1 MSTMNL
7 RSHLGL
13 IELCNFSSSVKTFL
27 GPQKSYKFIYDPDT
41 QESSLTC
48 SAFRLLESL
57 DLSGAVGQL
66 LNETIQAHHKAYKT
80 GTTTLFFL
88 IGEWSKAVLECL
100 HHGVPISLIVS
111 VMVEGLN
118 SCIESL
124 KALHIPL
131 HNVLATK
138 QISSH
143 RTSVLDGRRDIIYN
157 HGNHHIS
164 SSRSDSFDIKCLG
177 GRIPNAV
184 KNVDIIQSSR
194 GNISSNLCQMSKL
207 SHSRHFSSPKVSNFQ
222 DPSQTSC
229 HSLEN
234 VTKSL
239 SHGNCEAMELVKKA
253 AILMLENTPEIFV
266 TKDLFKV
273 SYVNICILRG
283 LSELNSSATFGYVT
297 LVRPEYAT
305 IVQKFEGKPLRVL
318 LLDGELTE
326 KYRHLGFNMATNL
339 KLVSK
344 CADHV
349 NSSKESWIDKACQKI
364 VQANINLILV
374 RDDACPQLIMQCI
387 HRNIL
392 IITHVK
398 PNVLQAF
405 SDCTGAEPVT
415 YLTQV
420 RNHSIGCEVFA
431 KIFPQGSSEPNQAIA
446 VNLHAHGIN
455 LVTVVLSCRLFPKMK
470 VMEDQ
475 FWTCSYKLYNALLDQ
490 KVFPGGG
497 AVELFCLNHLQKLE
511 KTLVPTS
518 SISRGSLSCTSSWL
532 SSSVVYYQSFVYK
545 CFANGWIKY
554 LSTLLFNM
562 GEYSS
567 ELQAMT
573 IIQNELKNISAC
585 SSPSS
590 YVFNEYFKKVLK
602 GEREFLTDHRLVTVY
617 DNVIPKVEAWRSALH
632 LVHIVLQTDAEIIT
646 GSKVSTNRV
655 TTGQSVIDDYQF
667 L

>member
-1 MSTMNL
+1 MSTMKL
-7 RSHLGL
+7 RGHLGL
-13 IELCNFSSSVKTFL
+13 VELCNLSSSVKTFL

-57 DLSGAVGQL
+57 DLSSAVGQL

-80 GTTTLFFL
+80 ATTTLFFL
-88 IGEWSKAVLECL
+88 VGVWSKAVLECL

-111 VMVEGLN
+111 IMVEGLN

-124 KALHIPL
+124 EALHIPI

-143 RTSVLDGRRDIIYN
+143 KTYVPDGRSDSVYN
-157 HGNHHIS
+157 HETHCVS
-164 SSRSDSFDIKCLG
+164 SSRSETFDLKCLEH
-177 GRIPNAV
+177 IPNTV
-184 KNVDIIQSSR
+184 KNVDIIPSSR
-194 GNISSNLCQMSKL
+194 GNINSKLCQMSKL
-207 SHSRHFSSPKVSNFQ
+207 SHSRHFSIPKVSNFQ

-234 VTKSL
+234 LTKSL
-239 SHGNCEAMELVKKA
+239 SHGNWEAMELVEKA
-253 AILMLENTPEIFV
+253 ATLMLENTPEIFV
-266 TKDLFKV
+266 TKDLFKA
-273 SYVNICILRG
+273 SYVNICILRC

-305 IVQKFEGKPLRVL
+305 IVKKFEGKPLRVL

-344 CADHV
+344 FADHV
-349 NSSKESWIDKACQKI
+349 SSSKESWIDKACQKI

-405 SDCTGAEPVT
+405 SDSTGAEIVT

-420 RNHSIGCEVFA
+420 TDHSIGCEVFA
-431 KIFPQGSSEPNQAIA
+431 KIFPQGSSNQTVA

-455 LVTVVLSCRLFPKMK
+455 LVTVVQSCRLYPKMQ

-475 FWTCSYKLYNALLDQ
+475 FWTCSYKLYDALLDQ

-511 KTLVPTS
+511 KTLVPSS
-518 SISRGSLSCTSSWL
+518 SIIRGSLSCTSSWL
-532 SSSVVYYQSFVYK
+532 SSSVVDYQSFVYK
-545 CFANGWIKY
+545 CFANGWVKY

-567 ELQAMT
+567 ELQALT
-573 IIQNELKNISAC
+573 IIQNELKNISAS

-646 GSKVSTNRV
+646 GFTTPKQA
-655 TTGQSVIDDYQF
+655 TTGQFVSDDYQF

>member
-1 MSTMNL
+1 MSAMKL
-7 RSHLGL
+7 GSHVGL
-13 IELCNFSSSVKTFL
+13 IELFNFSSSVKTFL

-57 DLSGAVGQL
+57 DLSSAVGQL

-88 IGEWSKAVLECL
+88 VGVWSKAVLECL
-100 HHGVPISLIVS
+100 HHGVPVSLIVS

-124 KALHIPL
+124 EALHIPL
-131 HNVLATK
+131 HNVLATN

-143 RTSVLDGRRDIIYN
+143 RTSLPDGRSGGVYN
-157 HGNHHIS
+157 HENHCIS
-164 SSRSDSFDIKCLG
+164 SSRSGTFDLKCLG
-177 GRIPNAV
+177 QVPNTVKPVDSIP
-184 KNVDIIQSSR
+184 SSR
-194 GNISSNLCQMSKL
+194 GNTNSKLCQMSKL
-207 SHSRHFSSPKVSNFQ
+207 SHSRHFSIPKVSRFQ
-222 DPSQTSC
+222 DPLQTRC
-229 HSLEN
+229 HHLEDL
-234 VTKSL
+234 TKSL
-239 SHGNCEAMELVKKA
+239 SHGNWEAMALVEKA
-253 AILMLENTPEIFV
+253 ATLMLESTPEIFV
-266 TKDLFKV
+266 TKDLFKA
-273 SYVNICILRG
+273 SYVNICFLRG
-283 LSELNSSATFGYVT
+283 LSEFSSCATFGYVT
-297 LVRPEYAT
+297 LIRPEYAT
-305 IVQKFEGKPLRVL
+305 IVQTFESKPLRVL
-318 LLDGELTE
+318 LLDGALTE
-326 KYRHLGFNMATNL
+326 KYRHVGFNMPTNL
-339 KLVSK
+339 KLVSQF
-344 CADHV
+344 ADLV
-349 NSSKESWIDKACQKI
+349 SSSKESWINKACQKI
-364 VQANINLILV
+364 VQANINVILV
-374 RDDACPQLIMQCI
+374 RGDACPQLIMQCI

-420 RNHSIGCEVFA
+420 RNHSIGCAVYA
-431 KIFPQGSSEPNQAIA
+431 KIFPQGSSEPNQTMA
-446 VNLHAHGIN
+446 VNFHAHEIN
-455 LVTVVLSCRLFPKMK
+455 LVTVVLSCRLYPKMQ

-475 FWTCSYKLYNALLDQ
+475 FWTCSYKLYNALLDE

-511 KTLVPTS
+511 KTLVPIS
-518 SISRGSLSCTSSWL
+518 SISSGSLSCTSSWL
-532 SSSVVYYQSFVYK
+532 SRSVVYYQSFVYK
-545 CFANGWIKY
+545 CFAKGWITY
-554 LSTLLFNM
+554 LSALLFNM
-562 GEYSS
+562 GDYSS

-590 YVFNEYFKKVLK
+590 YVFNKNVLK
-602 GEREFLTDHRLVTVY
+602 GEREFPTEHRPVTVY
-617 DNVIPKVEAWRSALH
+617 DNVTPKVEAWRSALH

-646 GSKVSTNRV
+646 GSTTQKRL
-655 TTGQSVIDDYQF
+655 TTGHQF